1 MKKINY
7 AILAVALGLSSMA
20 NAAGYGVVDLAKV
33 AESSSY
39 LKQQEMSMEQAVK
52 PQTAKLE
59 QLNKEI
65 EALREKAQSKGADQQ
80 QLGTQFQAKVTEFQ
94 SIQQAVQSKVQST
107 MQNTNK
113 TFEARVKQVAEQL
126 RQENSLDMVF
136 NKSSALAYDQ
146 KFDLTDKMIQKV
158 NAIK

>member
-7 AILAVALGLSSMA
+7 AILGVALGLSSMA

-65 EALREKAQSKGADQQ
+65 EALREKAQAKGADQQ

>member
-1 MKKINY
+1 MKNIQY
-7 AILAVALGLSSMA
+7 AILGVALGLSSMA
-20 NAAGYGVVDLAKV
+20 NAAGYGVIDLAKV

-39 LKQQEMSMEQAVK
+39 LKQQEMSMEQSVK

-65 EALREKAQSKGADQQ
+65 EALREKAQSKGVDQQ
-80 QLGTQFQAKVTEFQ
+80 QLNTQFQAKVTEFQ
-94 SIQQAVQSKVQST
+94 SIQQSVQSKVQST

-136 NKSSALAYDQ
+136 TKSSALAYDQ